1 MKITKKETAYQG
13 YYRLQ
18 VFTVEDKG
26 KEFEREVFQTG
37 RAAAALVY
45 DTKKQKFILAK
56 QFRPAVEQ
64 EMVEAVAGML
74 DSADE
79 KPEAAIRR
87 EIEEEIGY
95 AVDHLQLLY
104 EYFPSPGAFSE
115 QMFLFYAE
123 VSEKTGEGGGKDD
136 ENEDITTLELTPEQL
151 VKQPI
156 TDGKTILAIEWA
168 KANLLPKLKEQKNG
182 KKSS

>member
-18 VFTVEDKG
+18 VFTVQDKG
-26 KEFEREVFQTG
+26 NEFEREVFQTG
-37 RAAAALVY
+37 QAAAALVY
-45 DTKKQKFILAK
+45 DTKKKKFILAR

-79 KPEAAIRR
+79 KPEAAITR

-95 AVDHLQLLY
+95 AVDKLERLY
-104 EYFPSPGAFSE
+104 EFYPSPGAFSE
-115 QMFLFYAE
+115 KIYLFYAE
-123 VSEKTGEGGGKDD
+123 VSKKTGEGGGKDD
-136 ENEDITTLELTPEQL
+136 ENEDISTLELTAEEL
-151 VKQPI
+151 VKQPLS
-156 TDGKTILAIEWA
+156 DGKTILAVEWA
-168 KANLLPKLKEQKNG
+168 KANLLPKLKE
-182 KKSS
+182 KKSAK